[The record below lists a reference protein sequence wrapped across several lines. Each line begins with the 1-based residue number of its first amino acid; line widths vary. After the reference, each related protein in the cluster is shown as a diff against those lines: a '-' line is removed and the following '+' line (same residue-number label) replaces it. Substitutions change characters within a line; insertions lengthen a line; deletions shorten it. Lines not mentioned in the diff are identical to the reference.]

1 MRSLSLGQA
10 LEDQTLQR
18 SHQGL
23 DGHQKHQSIQE
34 ERQEAH
40 LEEAHQ
46 FVLAQLRKSAGP
58 PFSRPVPLHCW
69 LKHKR
74 RLLGVDPKD
83 LALKNHH
90 LERVEVLQNSDVLH
104 AEAAQAPAAKLWI
117 LQDPHHLL
125 AWSTML
131 ITRWISMGSCGGA
144 SGRAAGR
151 RES

>member
-104 AEAAQAPAAKLWI
+104 AEAAQAPAAKL
-117 LQDPHHLL
+117 LDLARSPSLVGLVHHAHHEVDFHGLL
-125 AWSTML
+125 RRCKWE
-131 ITRWISMGSCGGA
+131 SC
-144 SGRAAGR
+144 RA
-151 RES
+151 